1 MPKTFNDDEREYIR
15 RRIKEEAM
23 NCMQQY
29 GVKKTTVDELVR
41 RVNIP
46 KGTFYLFYK
55 SKELALFDALKEIDK
70 AMHNE
75 MNVQAVT
82 MANEIDTDKLT
93 DFIMTFY
100 QKGDELGIFDIIS
113 DGGLEILFRKLPRD
127 LVEQHLNEDQGDIA
141 KMLRAL
147 GIAVKNEALV
157 SAAFHGI
164 FYEMSHKAE
173 MGEMFW
179 DVIRVQVR
187 GLVIQIMNGEL

>member
-82 MANEIDTDKLT
+82 MANGIDADKLT

-127 LVEQHLNEDQGDIA
+127 LVEQHLNEDESDIA

>member
-127 LVEQHLNEDQGDIA
+127 LVEQHLNEDESDIA

>member
-1 MPKTFNDDEREYIR
+1 MPKTLNDEEREYIR
-15 RRIKEEAM
+15 RRIKEEAI
-23 NCMQQY
+23 NCMRQY

-55 SKELALFDALKEIDK
+55 SKELALFDALQEIDK
-70 AMHNE
+70 AMHDE

-82 MANEIDTDKLT
+82 MANGIDTDKLT

-100 QKGDELGIFDIIS
+100 QKGDKLGIFDIIS
-113 DGGLEILFRKLPRD
+113 GGGLEILFRKLPRD

-147 GIAVKNEALV
+147 GIAVKNEVLV
-157 SAAFHGI
+157 SATFHGI

-187 GLVIQIMNGEL
+187 GLVVQIMQGEI

>member
-127 LVEQHLNEDQGDIA
+127 LVEQHLNEDESDIA

-179 DVIRVQVR
+179 DVIRVHVR
-187 GLVIQIMNGEL
+187 GQVIQIMKGEL